1 MKTINI
7 LATILLIS
15 LLATTVLANI
25 TIESFDEGTVKKK
38 ETKTEEKLI
47 EKENKPKSKLK
58 KSITEYTTIRSNLR
72 KSQTITQDLTEKII
86 QSQQKSWTLMN
97 S

>member
-38 ETKTEEKLI
+38 KQRQ
-47 EKENKPKSKLK
+47 K
-58 KSITEYTTIRSNLR
+58 KN
-72 KSQTITQDLTEKII
+72 
-86 QSQQKSWTLMN
+86 
-97 S
+97 